1 MAPEQWAAT
10 ERVPVR
16 IALAEGVTLTGEI
29 YLQPSTAFH
38 ETRETPLEML
48 NRRELFFPLS
58 QPDGEFLLVAKAQ
71 VVSLSY
77 EGAVVADPERAS
89 AARVIGIEVTMVG
102 GTSYQGNAATELP
115 PDKSRLSDYLNA
127 PEPFFCIVVA
137 ESTLCLNRSRVRSA
151 RPLS

>member
-1 MAPEQWAAT
+1 MAPDQWAAT
-10 ERVPVR
+10 ERVAAR
-16 IALAEGVTLTGEI
+16 IALAEGVTLAGEI

-58 QPDGEFLLVAKAQ
+58 QPGGQFLLIAKAQ

-77 EGAVVADPERAS
+77 EGAVVDDPERAS
-89 AARVIGIEVTMVG
+89 AARHIGIEVTMVG
-102 GTSYQGNAATELP
+102 GASYEGDAATELP
-115 PDKSRLSDYLNA
+115 PNKSRLSDYLNA
-127 PEPFFCIVVA
+127 PEPFFSMVVG